1 MKMLSVDEINKL
13 QAENDELRKII
24 VETPISTVI
33 AGALWGTIIGQLI
46 IHFIY
51 AFMDAVL
58 R

>member
-1 MKMLSVDEINKL
+1 MKPLSIDEINRL

-33 AGALWGTIIGQLI
+33 AGAIWGTIIGQLI
-46 IHFIY
+46 IRFIY

>member
-1 MKMLSVDEINKL
+1 MKILSIDEINRL
-13 QAENDELRKII
+13 QEENEQLRKVI

>member
-1 MKMLSVDEINKL
+1 MLSVDEINKL
-13 QAENDELRKII
+13 QAENEQLRKVI

>member
-1 MKMLSVDEINKL
+1 MLSVDEINKL
-13 QAENDELRKII
+13 QAENEQLRKVI

-51 AFMDAVL
+51 AFMDALL